1 MTSSFDGTR
10 RKFITA
16 LGGAAAWP
24 VAARAQSSAMPV
36 VGFIAAGTPEG
47 YAAALAGFLK
57 GLGEAGFVD
66 GKNIRIE
73 YRWAENRYDRL
84 QDMAAELARKQ
95 VAVIAAPT
103 TPAARAA
110 KAATAVIPI
119 VFTTIANPV
128 QIGFVD
134 SLNRPGGNMT
144 GVTLLSVEVGPKLL
158 ELLHGALPSATVMAL
173 LVNPSNPNVETQSRT
188 LQAAALQR
196 GLRLHVLNA
205 GSERDFDAV
214 FAKLTE
220 LSVNALVISQDPVF
234 NGQSEQLAALAARH
248 RMPAIYQLRQFAVAG
263 GLMSY
268 GDSQT
273 EAWHQAGVY
282 VGRILKGEK
291 PADLPV
297 MQATKFEF
305 VINLK
310 AARAMGLAIP
320 DGLVSVADEVIE

>member
-1 MTSSFDGTR
+1 MR
-10 RKFITA
+10 RREFITA
-16 LGGAAAWP
+16 LGVATAWP
-24 VAARAQSSAMPV
+24 IAARAQQSAMPV
-36 VGFIAAGTPEG
+36 VGFIAAGTSKG
-47 YAAALAGFLK
+47 YAAALAGFLQ
-57 GLGEAGFVD
+57 GLGEASFVD
-66 GKNIRIE
+66 GKNVRIE
-73 YRWAENRYDRL
+73 YRWADNRYDRL

-95 VAVIAAPT
+95 VTVIAALT

-119 VFTTIANPV
+119 VFTTIADPV

-173 LVNPSNPNVETQSRT
+173 LVNPANPNVETQSRT

-196 GLRLHVLNA
+196 GLQLHVLNA
-205 GSERDFDAV
+205 SSERDFDAV

-220 LSVNALVISQDPVF
+220 LRVNALVVGQDPVF
-234 NGQSEQLAALAARH
+234 NGQNEQLAALTARH

-273 EAWHQAGVY
+273 DAWRQAGSY
-282 VGRILKGEK
+282 VGRILKGAK

-310 AARAMGLAIP
+310 AAKAMGLAIP
-320 DGLVSVADEVIE
+320 DGLVNAADEVIE

>member
-1 MTSSFDGTR
+1 MR
-10 RKFITA
+10 RREFITVLA
-16 LGGAAAWP
+16 STAAWSF
-24 VAARAQSSAMPV
+24 AAHAQQSAMPV
-36 VGFIAAGTPEG
+36 VGFIAAGTSEG
-47 YAAALAGFLK
+47 YALALEGFLK
-57 GLGEAGFVD
+57 GLGETNYVD
-66 GKNIRIE
+66 GKNIQIE
-73 YRWAENRYDRL
+73 YRWAENQYDRL
-84 QDMAAELARKQ
+84 QPMASELARKQ

-119 VFTTIANPV
+119 VFTTIADPV

-158 ELLHGALPSATVMAL
+158 ELLHVALPSATTMAL
-173 LVNPSNPNVETQSRT
+173 LVNPTNPNVETQSRT
-188 LQAAALQR
+188 LQAAALKL
-196 GLRLHVLNA
+196 GLQVQVLNA
-205 GSERDFDAV
+205 SSERDFDAV
-214 FAKLTE
+214 FAKLQE
-220 LSVNALVISQDPVF
+220 LRASALMISQDPLF
-234 NGQSEQLAALAARH
+234 NSESGKLAALTVRY
-248 RMPAIYQLRQFAVAG
+248 RMPAIYELRQFAAAG

-268 GDSQT
+268 GDSQND
-273 EAWHQAGVY
+273 AWRQAGVY

-310 AARAMGLAIP
+310 TAKTLGLAIP
-320 DGLVSVADEVIE
+320 DGLVSAADEVIE